1 VKIRLTEIAKKLNIS
16 FEEAM
21 KLKEEKLCSDMAKGK
36 GKNTWIDEEGQAILI
51 DSMDVP
57 EAVPKH
63 HRGVVHSHCRNPN
76 YMYVIIPNPARKV
89 ATAVPRKF
97 YNKMRGKKVTIEEI
111 KDVNGSSFR
120 YVPSGRYNQ

>member
-1 VKIRLTEIAKKLNIS
+1 MKIRLTEIAKKLNIS

-36 GKNTWIDEEGQAILI
+36 GKNTWIDEEGQSILI
-51 DSMDVP
+51 DSLDVP

-76 YMYVIIPNPARKV
+76 YMYVIIPNP
-89 ATAVPRKF
+89 P
-97 YNKMRGKKVTIEEI
+97 KKGCYCGPKKTL
-111 KDVNGSSFR
+111 
-120 YVPSGRYNQ
+120 Q

>member
-1 VKIRLTEIAKKLNIS
+1 
-16 FEEAM
+16 M